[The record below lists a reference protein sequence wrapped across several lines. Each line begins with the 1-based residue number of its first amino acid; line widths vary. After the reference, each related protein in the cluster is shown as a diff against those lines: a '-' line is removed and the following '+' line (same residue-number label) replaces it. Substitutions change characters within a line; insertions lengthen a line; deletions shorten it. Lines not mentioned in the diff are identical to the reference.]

1 MKVLTRISAHASVC
15 APARARLL
23 GEGGGVRACG
33 VSRIPGRDS
42 MTEPDTNT
50 EGAGART
57 AQGGRARS
65 LLSDLTPRTVR
76 LNCGGTRNGSAQSST
91 AEEPKT
97 GFVPPP
103 FRCARGSR
111 RAELGGSPEF
121 ALRPQRRTGGAQPD
135 GRSGRSGCALS
146 PGLSSPQSGC
156 LMTRLVGSSHCGT
169 PWIFQLQERIRFRD
183 SRSAAAAAP
192 RISKVAGKA
201 WRL

>member
-135 GRSGRSGCALS
+135 GRTERPVRLRSES
-146 PGLSSPQSGC
+146 RTFLSSERVFDDAPGGFESLRDAVDFPASGTDPFSG
-156 LMTRLVGSSHCGT
+156 LPVSS
-169 PWIFQLQERIRFRD
+169 
-183 SRSAAAAAP
+183 SSSSADQ
-192 RISKVAGKA
+192 
-201 WRL
+201 